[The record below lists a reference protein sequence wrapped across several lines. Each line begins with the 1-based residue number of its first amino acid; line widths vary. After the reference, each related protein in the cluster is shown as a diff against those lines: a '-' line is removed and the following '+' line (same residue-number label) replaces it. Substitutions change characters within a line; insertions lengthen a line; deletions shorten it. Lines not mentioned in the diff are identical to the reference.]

1 VVELLATVE
10 QAQIAPNERWQTI
23 PDGLP
28 KYTLGWGAIK
38 WGIKYLRQ
46 PDGDNSGDRWQFT
59 DSQIRFLLWYYAI
72 DETTRW
78 IYSHAV
84 RRLPKGSGKSPFAAV
99 MALIELCGPVRFA
112 KWAGNEPIG
121 KPVGMP
127 LVQIA
132 GTAQEQGLINT
143 MRMVRALIVATKN
156 DGTVDFSKKSRLI
169 TDYGL
174 EVGKTLIYKPGGG
187 QLHVITS
194 SANAA
199 EGALT
204 TFGICDQTEAWYK
217 SNGGHDL
224 FQVMDRN
231 AAKSKSRLVQTANAW
246 EPGKDSVTEQTFDA
260 WVKEQEGRTIG
271 TAKTLMDVRMA
282 PPDSVQYFCRECGAK
297 DCREH
302 DISQRQISR
311 DALVRGV
318 SDAYGDCHW
327 VDAEDIV
334 DRHILDP
341 KTPFDVSKRFYLN
354 WPTSASDA
362 WVEKWEW
369 SRWGNPLLLLAEGAE
384 IALGFDGS
392 RTNDATA
399 LVACEISTGNIFDFG
414 VWETE
419 PLQGG
424 GRLTV
429 PVDEV
434 DAAVER
440 AFLKWN
446 PVAFFGDVREWESF
460 TKVEWP
466 KRYGSQLKVHAV
478 PSGRDP
484 QPIAW
489 DMRTHT
495 GEFTSACEMV
505 NEEITGDSAVFQ
517 HDGSS
522 VIGRHVVNSRRR
534 PNKWGTSIGKE
545 SPDSPNK
552 IDSCVAMIIARHAR
566 RLYLASLMAEDI
578 KKSNKKPHTGRV
590 RGYDSGDSVNDLKFT
605 VSEEHDPVT
614 GARTT
619 FGKPPGWQDLSER
632 APF

>member
-1 VVELLATVE
+1 MLDIE
-10 QAQIAPNERWQTI
+10 QSEIAPLDRWVTMPEGI
-23 PDGLP
+23 PQ
-28 KYTLGWGAIK
+28 YTLGWGAIK

-46 PDGDNSGDRWQFT
+46 PDGDNSGERWQFT
-59 DSQIRFLLWYYAI
+59 DSQIKFLLRYYAI

-78 IYSHAV
+78 TYSHAV
-84 RRLPKGSGKSPFAAV
+84 RRLPKGAGKSPFAAV
-99 MALIELCGPVRFA
+99 MSLIELCGPVRFSH
-112 KWAGNEPIG
+112 WDRRTGEPVG

-156 DGTVDFSKKSRLI
+156 DGQIDYSKKSRLI

-174 EVGKTLIYKPGGG
+174 EVAKTIIYKPGGG

-204 TFGICDQTEAWYK
+204 TFGICDQTEAWYQ

-231 AAKSKSRLVQTANAW
+231 AAKSKSRLVQTANSW
-246 EPGKDSVTEQTFDA
+246 KPGMDSVAEQTFDA
-260 WVKEQEGRTIG
+260 WVAEQEGRTIG

-282 PPDSVQYFCRECGAK
+282 PPDTVVYFCRECGQK
-297 DCREH
+297 DCKEH
-302 DISQRQISR
+302 DASLRQISR
-311 DALVRGV
+311 DDLVRGV
-318 SDAYGDCHW
+318 TEAYGDCYW
-327 VDAEDIV
+327 ADPEDIV
-334 DRHILDP
+334 DRHILDV

-362 WVEKWEW
+362 WVEKYEW
-369 SRWGNPLLLLAEGAE
+369 ARWANPLLLLADGTE

-399 LVACEISTGNIFDFG
+399 LIACEITTGNVFDFG
-414 VWETE
+414 IWETE

-424 GRLTV
+424 GRLNV

-440 AFLKWN
+440 AFERFN

-466 KRYGSQLKVHAV
+466 KRYGTRLKVQAV

-495 GEFTSACEMV
+495 GEFTAAAEMV
-505 NEEITGDSAVFQ
+505 NEEITGDTPVFY

-522 VIGRHVVNSRRR
+522 AMGRHVINSRRR

-552 IDSCVAMIIARHAR
+552 IDASVAMIIARHAR

-578 KKSNKKPHTGRV
+578 KEAKNKKPHTGRV
-590 RGYDSGDSVNDLKFT
+590 YSW
-605 VSEEHDPVT
+605 E
-614 GARTT
+614 
-619 FGKPPGWQDLSER
+619 
-632 APF
+632 

>member
-1 VVELLATVE
+1 VLATVE
-10 QAQIAPNERWQTI
+10 QCQVAPLERWQTI
-23 PDGLP
+23 PTNVP
-28 KYTLGWGAIK
+28 KYTLGWGAIE
-38 WGIKYLRQ
+38 WAITYLKQ
-46 PDGDNSGDRWQFT
+46 PDGDKSGDDWEFT
-59 DSQIRFLLWYYAI
+59 DSQVLFLLHYYAI

-99 MALIELCGPVRFA
+99 MALIELCGPVRF
-112 KWAGNEPIG
+112 KQWGSDGQPIG
-121 KPVGMP
+121 KSVGMP

-143 MRMVRALIVATKN
+143 MRMVRALIVATKQ
-156 DGTVDFSKKSRLI
+156 DGTVDFNKKSRLI

-260 WVKEQEGRTIG
+260 WVAEQEGRTIG

-282 PPDSVQYFCRECGAK
+282 PPDSVQYFCRECGKK
-297 DCREH
+297 DCKDH

-311 DALVRGV
+311 DDLVRGV
-318 SDAYGDCHW
+318 TDAYGDCHW

-362 WVEKWEW
+362 WVEKYEW
-369 SRWGNPLLLLAEGAE
+369 ARWGNPLLRLDDGCE

-399 LVACEISTGNIFDFG
+399 LIACEISTGNCFDFG
-414 VWETE
+414 IWETE

-424 GRLTV
+424 GRLNV

-440 AFLKWN
+440 AFERYN

-466 KRYGSQLKVHAV
+466 KRYGTRLKVHAV

-505 NEEITGDSAVFQ
+505 NEEITGDAPVFY

-522 VIGRHVVNSRRR
+522 VMGRHVVNSRRR

-552 IDSCVAMIIARHAR
+552 IDACVAMIIARHAR
-566 RLYLASLMAEDI
+566 RLYLASIMAEEQ
-578 KKSNKKPHTGRV
+578 KAAKNKKPHTGRV
-590 RGYDSGDSVNDLKFT
+590 RGYDSGDDVASLKFT
-605 VSEEHDPVT
+605 PAEEVAEDGT
-614 GARTT
+614 KTT
-619 FGKPPGWQDLSER
+619 FGKPSGWRDLNER